1 MVYLK
6 GTHPGAEEMVMNII
20 ENGYKIKNHHYYID
34 VTLKIVEDKMILTI
48 KDDGIVFDPTQYHE
62 EEKVFSTNGILLVQ
76 KIVDK
81 ISYARVLNTNNTSIE
96 IYLKGAA

>member
-1 MVYLK
+1 MV
-6 GTHPGAEEMVMNII
+6 ANII
-20 ENGYKIKNHHYYID
+20 DYGYKVKNHHYYID

-48 KDDGIVFDPTQYHE
+48 KDDGIVFDPTQYKEDE
-62 EEKVFSTNGILLVQ
+62 EFSTNGILLVQ

-81 ISYARVLNTNNTSIE
+81 ISYARVLSTNNTSIE